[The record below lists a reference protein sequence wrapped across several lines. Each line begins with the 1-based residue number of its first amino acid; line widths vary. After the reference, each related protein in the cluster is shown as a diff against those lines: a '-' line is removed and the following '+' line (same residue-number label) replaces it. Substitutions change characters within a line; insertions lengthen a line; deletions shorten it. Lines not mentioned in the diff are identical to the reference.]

1 MHDLR
6 LVINLSIFKEK
17 ISSSLEGLQALSSF
31 VESEVSSS
39 HFLHYAPKT
48 AVTMK
53 RDKF

>member
-1 MHDLR
+1 MHGLR
-6 LVINLSIFKEK
+6 LVVNLSIFKEK
-17 ISSSLEGLQALSSF
+17 IRSTLEGLQALSSF

-39 HFLHYAPKT
+39 HFLDYAPKK